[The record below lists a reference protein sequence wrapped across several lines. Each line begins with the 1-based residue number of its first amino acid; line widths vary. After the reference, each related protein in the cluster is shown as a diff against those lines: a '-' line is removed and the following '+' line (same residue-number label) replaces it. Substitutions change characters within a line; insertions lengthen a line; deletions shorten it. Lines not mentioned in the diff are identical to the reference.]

1 VGLFLRIECVGQ
13 PALLFSMLVTEMN
26 AQALPEE
33 SSLLGA
39 CVGNREN
46 SIY

>member
-1 VGLFLRIECVGQ
+1 
-13 PALLFSMLVTEMN
+13 MLVTEMN

-33 SSLLGA
+33 SSVLGA

-46 SIY
+46 SIYLVIYNAFVGEIK